1 MNSQQVKTEWGVR
14 EKERERE
21 QRINQVRDGVYDRN
35 GNGVGWKWPLVKKDT
50 CVFLSMQ
57 INRTN

>member
-1 MNSQQVKTEWGVR
+1 MNSHQVKTEWGVR

-21 QRINQVRDGVYDRN
+21 QRINQVRDGVFDRN

-50 CVFLSMQ
+50 
-57 INRTN
+57 